1 MDKRIGV
8 LGMAAALLVASV
20 AAAETSPPH
29 PHYEKSASLETPC
42 PPAAKGHSFPQG
54 EVREG
59 TLISE
64 ICNGSA
70 YEVLES
76 AKTGPLRKGIGT
88 ADPQATL
95 DVNGAVKI
103 GNDPAPCTPAKAG
116 SLRWTGKAFEGCD
129 GAAWSPLNTRGE

>member
-20 AAAETSPPH
+20 AAAETSSLSDETSSSLKIPCAS
-29 PHYEKSASLETPC
+29 SAE
-42 PPAAKGHSFPQG
+42 GHVLPSG
-54 EVREG
+54 EQRGATTVY
-59 TLISE
+59 E

-76 AKTGPLRKGIGT
+76 AKAKPLRKGIGT
-88 ADPQATL
+88 DDPQATL
-95 DVNGAVKI
+95 DVKGAVRI
-103 GNDPAPCTPAKAG
+103 GNDPAPCTLAKAG

-129 GAAWSPLNTRGE
+129 GAAWLPLNARGE

>member
-1 MDKRIGV
+1 MDKRIWLLCAGAT
-8 LGMAAALLVASV
+8 LFLSPAAF
-20 AAAETSPPH
+20 AAT
-29 PHYEKSASLETPC
+29 KSAPTASICTPS
-42 PPAAKGHSFPQG
+42 AKGHTFPQG

-59 TLISE
+59 ILIDE
-64 ICNGSA
+64 ICNGA
-70 YEVLES
+70 TYEVLES
-76 AKTGPLRKGIGT
+76 ATTNPLRKGIGT

-129 GAAWSPLNTRGE
+129 GAAWRTLHEPERQAP